1 MIHEEQVRQLCAIH
15 TVNNLLQLPSD
26 LDYDY
31 SHRCGG
37 GERADRDQKRERG
50 ECGGE
55 QQKRTTTHAQH
66 EWTCRRGRVVL
77 YRLFERRSPTK
88 SCRGGEAES
97 SASSGD
103 DDDDAQQRGYGGEDD
118 AEETKRV
125 ERTTGRRWRAATRGE
140 FDDIAA
146 EFTIREHRLI
156 SGDESAFMSNA
167 SIDEEET
174 STIMNKSQEGPD
186 VIKLSLMQRLRS
198 HYGTPY
204 FGNYSLEVIEEALK
218 RRGVELEF
226 YRVPDDTSLH
236 GRILEFELDADGA
249 TTSTTNKHL
258 IGFVVYDKVVGRGR
272 ILSLLTWVGS
282 RIPIVR
288 HFCDVGQHWY
298 AITGVRYKNHTQEN
312 PMDESST
319 DGKND
324 TDDSSWYLI
333 DSKMSGMTAF
343 HTDEDLTGFIMSIQ
357 QGGGLLFRA
366 VHTKI

>member
-1 MIHEEQVRQLCAIH
+1 
-15 TVNNLLQLPSD
+15 
-26 LDYDY
+26 
-31 SHRCGG
+31 
-37 GERADRDQKRERG
+37 
-50 ECGGE
+50 
-55 QQKRTTTHAQH
+55 
-66 EWTCRRGRVVL
+66 
-77 YRLFERRSPTK
+77 
-88 SCRGGEAES
+88 
-97 SASSGD
+97 
-103 DDDDAQQRGYGGEDD
+103 
-118 AEETKRV
+118 
-125 ERTTGRRWRAATRGE
+125 
-140 FDDIAA
+140 
-146 EFTIREHRLI
+146 
-156 SGDESAFMSNA
+156 MSNA

>member
-26 LDYDY
+26 LDYDSY
-31 SHRCGG
+31 RG
-37 GERADRDQKRERG
+37 GERDRDQKWEKG
-50 ECGGE
+50 ECE
-55 QQKRTTTHAQH
+55 QSITTHSQH
-66 EWTCRRGRVVL
+66 EWTCRGRVL
-77 YRLFERRSPTK
+77 CRFER
-88 SCRGGEAES
+88 CDEAEF
-97 SASSGD
+97 ASD
-103 DDDDAQQRGYGGEDD
+103 DDDQDGFGGED
-118 AEETKRV
+118 AKTKKKRSI
-125 ERTTGRRWRAATRGE
+125 GRRWRAATRGE

-146 EFTIREHRLI
+146 EFTIREQRLI

-258 IGFVVYDKVVGRGR
+258 IGFVVYDKVVGRRR

-288 HFCDVGQHWY
+288 QFCDVGQHWY
-298 AITGVRYKNHTQEN
+298 AITGVRYKHRTHEN

-357 QGGGLLFRA
+357 QEGGLLFRA